1 MHLTISESYSDSSQS
16 CLTRGLSNFHRFLY
30 ILTHKLSQM
39 AMRPLVTRRWGCR
52 LTGACLTAVRNSLQG
67 FVGSRYCKRWEG
79 RRIGLQTASPQT
91 LWQMWGFVPPKG
103 AKQRK
108 GLWIKGLL
116 QSFLCSALSP
126 AAYNQRKGQAVAW
139 LQASGAF
146 PGKTKQLSVGA
157 GSSPFHPSL
166 LHLSL

>member
-1 MHLTISESYSDSSQS
+1 MDKYHKGTWLETIEGGNLHMYW
-16 CLTRGLSNFHRFLY
+16 LSLN
-30 ILTHKLSQM
+30 KLSQM
-39 AMRPLVTRRWGCR
+39 AVRPLVTRRWGCR
-52 LTGACLTAVRNSLQG
+52 LTGACVTAVRNSLQG
-67 FVGSRYCKRWEG
+67 FVGSRCCKIWEG

-91 LWQMWGFVPPKG
+91 LWQMWGFVPRKR

-116 QSFLCSALSP
+116 QSFLRSALSP
-126 AAYNQRKGQAVAW
+126 AAHNQRKGQAVAW

-157 GSSPFHPSL
+157 GFSPFHPSP